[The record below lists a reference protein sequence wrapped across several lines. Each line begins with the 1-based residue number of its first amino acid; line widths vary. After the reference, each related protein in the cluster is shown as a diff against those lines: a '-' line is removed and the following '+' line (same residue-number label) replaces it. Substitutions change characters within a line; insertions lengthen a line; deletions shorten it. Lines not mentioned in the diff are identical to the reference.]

1 MLRLLIL
8 FVFAVCIESQ
18 SQCLS
23 TDSTYSTN
31 INYTN
36 AKVNWEK
43 VDSAIFYRV
52 RYKDVN
58 ASAWSFQNNIDSSET
73 IKLLIGLTPQT
84 QYVWQIKSYC
94 DSLSNTSSQ
103 WSTVDSFFTEN
114 ITLAYPTSIYANN
127 ITFYNAQ
134 VNWTGASNTDRFKI
148 RYRIFGTTTW
158 NYLSNIAG
166 FVSNTQLPQLN
177 QLTLYEWSIMS
188 YYDTTNLL
196 GSLWSPIDTF
206 TTAQFIPA
214 PFFPVISTS
223 ISSTLCGEKVDLF
236 VSISQSANQPDI
248 EQSVVTTNEGEF
260 DIGSLSIGDT
270 VGYAD
275 VYLSNLTTKATL
287 KVGIVFGQ
295 NYAFINATDS
305 LGDLIGFF
313 SIENETSG
321 IKITSTSPPD
331 GNNYT
336 SGLTTDI
343 TFNKIFIN
351 PNFNTNLVV
360 TTEIESELQ
369 DQVIINDTIQINCPS
384 NIKEIRNIKKVPEYF
399 NLLGKSVNNK
409 KHTIK
414 IEEKNKKKVV
424 IYE

>member
-31 INYTN
+31 VNYTN

-58 ASAWSFQNNIDSSET
+58 ASTWSFQNNIDSSE
-73 IKLLIGLTPQT
+73 INKLLIGLTPQT

-94 DSLSNTSSQ
+94 DSLSNTSSL
-103 WSTVDSFFTEN
+103 WSTTDSFFTEN

-134 VNWTGASNTDRFKI
+134 VNWTGANNTDRFKI

-166 FVSNTQLPQLN
+166 FVSSTQLPQLN

-214 PFFPVISTS
+214 PFFPVINTS
-223 ISSTLCGEKVDLF
+223 ISSNLCGEKVDLF

-248 EQSVVTTNEGEF
+248 EQSVVTTNEGQF
-260 DIGSLSIGDT
+260 DIGGLSIGDT

-275 VYLSNLTTKATL
+275 VYLSNLSATATL

-295 NYAFINATDS
+295 NYAFINAVDS
-305 LGDLIGFF
+305 LGGLIGFF
-313 SIENETSG
+313 SIENETNG
-321 IKITSTSPPD
+321 VKITSTSPPD

-343 TFNKIFIN
+343 TFNEIFIN
-351 PNFNTNLVV
+351 PNFYTNLII
-360 TTEIESELQ
+360 TTNIESELQ
-369 DQVIINDTIQINCPS
+369 DQIMIKDTIQINCPS
-384 NIKEIRNIKKVPEYF
+384 STFEIINDKKTIGCF
-399 NLLGKSVNNK
+399 NLLGKNVKRKKYSFRFLNNQK
-409 KHTIK
+409 KI
-414 IEEKNKKKVV
+414 I

>member
-1 MLRLLIL
+1 MLRLLLL

-31 INYTN
+31 VNYTN

-43 VDSAIFYRV
+43 VDSAIFYRI

-73 IKLLIGLTPQT
+73 NKLIIGLTPQT
-84 QYVWQIKSYC
+84 QYIWQIKSYC
-94 DSLSNTSSQ
+94 DSLGNSSSQ
-103 WSTVDSFFTEN
+103 WATVDSFFTEN
-114 ITLAYPTSIYANN
+114 TTLTYPTNNYANN

-134 VNWTGASNTDRFKI
+134 VNWTGANNTDRFKI

-166 FVSNTQLPQLN
+166 FASSTQLPQLN
-177 QLTLYEWSIMS
+177 QLTTYEWSIMS
-188 YYDTTNLL
+188 YYDSTNLL

-214 PFFPVISTS
+214 PFFPIINTS

-260 DIGSLSIGDT
+260 DIGGLSIGDT

-275 VYLSNLTTKATL
+275 VYLSNLSATATL

-295 NYAFINATDS
+295 NYAFINAVDS

-313 SIENETSG
+313 SIENETNG
-321 IKITSTSPPD
+321 VKITSTSPPD

-343 TFNKIFIN
+343 TFNEIFIN
-351 PNFNTNLVV
+351 PNFNTNLVI

-369 DQVIINDTIQINCPS
+369 DQVLITDTIQINCPLS
-384 NIKEIRNIKKVPEYF
+384 TFEMIDEKKTIIYF
-399 NLLGKSVNNK
+399 NLLGKNA
-409 KHTIK
+409 
-414 IEEKNKKKVV
+414 KKKKYFFKFLNNQKKMI

>member
-1 MLRLLIL
+1 MLRLLLL

-31 INYTN
+31 VNYTN

-73 IKLLIGLTPQT
+73 NKLIIGLTPQT
-84 QYVWQIKSYC
+84 QYIWQIKSYC
-94 DSLSNTSSQ
+94 DSLGNTSSQ

-114 ITLAYPTSIYANN
+114 ITLTYPTNIYANN

-134 VNWTGASNTDRFKI
+134 VNWTGATNTDRFKI
-148 RYRIFGTTTW
+148 RYRIFGTTLW

-166 FVSNTQLPQLN
+166 FVSSTQLPQLN

-214 PFFPVISTS
+214 PFSPIISTS
-223 ISSTLCGEKVDLF
+223 ISSNLCGDKVDLF

-260 DIGSLSIGDT
+260 DIGGLSNGDT

-275 VYLSNLTTKATL
+275 VYLSNLSATATL

-295 NYAFINATDS
+295 NYAFINAIDS

-313 SIENETSG
+313 SIENEANG
-321 IKITSTSPPD
+321 VKITSTSPPD

-343 TFNKIFIN
+343 TFNEIFIN
-351 PNFNTNLVV
+351 PNFNTNLII
-360 TTEIESELQ
+360 TSNIESELQ
-369 DQVIINDTIQINCPS
+369 DQVTINNTIQINCPS
-384 NIKEIRNIKKVPEYF
+384 SASEMFEDEKAGQYF
-399 NLLGKSVNNK
+399 NLLGKNAKNKKYSFQLFNNK
-409 KHTIK
+409 KKMI
-414 IEEKNKKKVV
+414 

>member
-8 FVFAVCIESQ
+8 FVFAVCVESQ
-18 SQCLS
+18 GQCLS

-31 INYTN
+31 VNYTN

-58 ASAWSFQNNIDSSET
+58 ASTWSFQNNIDSSET
-73 IKLLIGLTPQT
+73 NKLLIGLTPQT

-103 WSTVDSFFTEN
+103 WSTADSFFTEN

-134 VNWTGASNTDRFKI
+134 VNWTGATNTDRFKI

-166 FVSNTQLPQLN
+166 FVSSTQLPQLN

-214 PFFPVISTS
+214 PFLPVISTS
-223 ISSTLCGEKVDLF
+223 ISSNLCGEKVDLF

-248 EQSVVTTNEGEF
+248 EQSVVTTNEGQF
-260 DIGSLSIGDT
+260 DIGGLSIGDT

-275 VYLSNLTTKATL
+275 VYLSNLSATATL

-295 NYAFINATDS
+295 NYAFINAVDS

-313 SIENETSG
+313 SIENETNG
-321 IKITSTSPPD
+321 VKITSSSPPD

-343 TFNKIFIN
+343 TFNEIFIN
-351 PNFNTNLVV
+351 PNFNTNLII
-360 TTEIESELQ
+360 TTNIESELQ
-369 DQVIINDTIQINCPS
+369 DQVVITDTIQINCPAS
-384 NIKEIRNIKKVPEYF
+384 TFEIKDDNKRTRYF
-399 NLLGKSVNNK
+399 NLLGKNA
-409 KHTIK
+409 
-414 IEEKNKKKVV
+414 KKKKYSFRFLNNQKKII

>member
-31 INYTN
+31 VNYTN

-58 ASAWSFQNNIDSSET
+58 ASTWSFQNNIDSSET
-73 IKLLIGLTPQT
+73 NKLLIGLTPQT

-94 DSLSNTSSQ
+94 DSLSNTSSL
-103 WSTVDSFFTEN
+103 WSTTDSFFTEN

-134 VNWTGASNTDRFKI
+134 VNWTGANNTDRFKI

-166 FVSNTQLPQLN
+166 FVSSTQLPQLN
-177 QLTLYEWSIMS
+177 QLTLYEWTIMS

-214 PFFPVISTS
+214 PFFPVINTS
-223 ISSTLCGEKVDLF
+223 ISSNLCGEKVDLF

-248 EQSVVTTNEGEF
+248 EQSVVTTNEGQF
-260 DIGSLSIGDT
+260 DIGGLSIGDT

-275 VYLSNLTTKATL
+275 VYLSNLSATATL

-295 NYAFINATDS
+295 NYAFINAVDS
-305 LGDLIGFF
+305 LGGLIGFF
-313 SIENETSG
+313 SIENETNG
-321 IKITSTSPPD
+321 VKITSTSPPD

-343 TFNKIFIN
+343 TFNEIFIN
-351 PNFNTNLVV
+351 PNFNTNLVIA
-360 TTEIESELQ
+360 TNIESELQ
-369 DQVIINDTIQINCPS
+369 DQVMITDTIQINCPS
-384 NIKEIRNIKKVPEYF
+384 STYEITDDKKTIGCF
-399 NLLGKSVNNK
+399 NLLGKNVKRKKYSFQILNNQK
-409 KHTIK
+409 KI
-414 IEEKNKKKVV
+414 I

>member
-8 FVFAVCIESQ
+8 FVFAICIESQ
-18 SQCLS
+18 SQCLR

-31 INYTN
+31 INYNN

-58 ASAWSFQNNIDSSET
+58 ASSWSFQNNIDSSE
-73 IKLLIGLTPQT
+73 INKLIIGLTPQT

-94 DSLSNTSSQ
+94 DSVGNTSSQ
-103 WSTVDSFFTEN
+103 WSIADSFFTEN
-114 ITLAYPTSIYANN
+114 TTLTYPTNIYANN

-134 VNWTGASNTDRFKI
+134 VNWTGANNTDRFKI
-148 RYRIFGTTTW
+148 RYRIYGTNNW

-166 FVSNTQLPQLN
+166 FVSSTQLPQLN

-214 PFFPVISTS
+214 PFLPVIGTS

-236 VSISQSANQPDI
+236 ISISQSANQPDI
-248 EQSVVTTNEGEF
+248 EQSVVTTNKGEF
-260 DIGSLSIGDT
+260 DIGGLSIGDT

-275 VYLSNLTTKATL
+275 VHLSNLSATATL

-295 NYAFINATDS
+295 NYAFINAIDS

-313 SIENETSG
+313 SIENETNG
-321 IKITSTSPPD
+321 VKITSTSPPD

-336 SGLTTDI
+336 SGLTTNI
-343 TFNKIFIN
+343 TFYDIFIN
-351 PNFNTNLVV
+351 PNFNTSLII
-360 TTEIESELQ
+360 TTNIESELQ
-369 DQVIINDTIQINCPS
+369 DQVMITDTIQINCPS
-384 NIKEIRNIKKVPEYF
+384 STFEALGNKKAIGYY
-399 NLLGKSVNNK
+399 NLLGKKVNKQKHYFRILNDK
-409 KHTIK
+409 KIMT
-414 IEEKNKKKVV
+414 

>member
-52 RYKDVN
+52 RYKDIN

-73 IKLLIGLTPQT
+73 SKLLIGLIPQT

-94 DSLSNTSSQ
+94 DSLANTSSQ
-103 WSTVDSFFTEN
+103 WSALDSFFTEN
-114 ITLAYPTSIYANN
+114 MTLTHPTNIYANN

-134 VNWTGASNTDRFKI
+134 VNWTGATNTDRFKI
-148 RYRIFGTTTW
+148 RYRIFGTTSW

-206 TTAQFIPA
+206 TTDQFIPA

-223 ISSTLCGEKVDLF
+223 ISSNICGEKVDLF

-248 EQSVVTTNEGEF
+248 EQSVVTTNEGDF
-260 DIGSLSIGDT
+260 DIGGLSIGDT

-275 VYLSNLTTKATL
+275 VFLSNLSATATL

-295 NYAFINATDS
+295 NYAFINAVDS

-313 SIENETSG
+313 SIENETNG
-321 IKITSTSPPD
+321 VKITSTSPPD

-343 TFNKIFIN
+343 TFNEIFIN
-351 PNFNTNLVV
+351 PNFNTNLII

-369 DQVIINDTIQINCPS
+369 DQVMITDTIQINCPS
-384 NIKEIRNIKKVPEYF
+384 SNFEIRDDKKTIEYF
-399 NLLGKSVNNK
+399 NLLGKIAK
-409 KHTIK
+409 
-414 IEEKNKKKVV
+414 KNKHSLWFLNNQRKMI

>member
-1 MLRLLIL
+1 MLRLLLL
-8 FVFAVCIESQ
+8 FVFAACIESQ

-58 ASAWSFQNNIDSSET
+58 ANAWSFQNNIDSSET
-73 IKLLIGLTPQT
+73 NKLIIGLTPQT
-84 QYVWQIKSYC
+84 QYIWQIKSYC
-94 DSLSNTSSQ
+94 DSLGNTSSQ

-114 ITLAYPTSIYANN
+114 IALTYPTNIYANN

-134 VNWTGASNTDRFKI
+134 VNWTGATNTDRFKI

-166 FVSNTQLPQLN
+166 FVSSTQLPQLN

-260 DIGSLSIGDT
+260 DIGGLSIGDT
-270 VGYAD
+270 VGDAD
-275 VYLSNLTTKATL
+275 VYLSNLSATATL

-295 NYAFINATDS
+295 NYAFINAVDS

-313 SIENETSG
+313 SIENETNG
-321 IKITSTSPPD
+321 VKITSTSPPD

-343 TFNKIFIN
+343 TFNEIFTN
-351 PNFNTNLVV
+351 PNFNTNLII
-360 TTEIESELQ
+360 TTDIESELQ
-369 DQVIINDTIQINCPS
+369 DQVMITDTIQINCPS
-384 NIKEIRNIKKVPEYF
+384 STFEIINDKKTIGHF
-399 NLLGKSVNNK
+399 NLLGKNV
-409 KHTIK
+409 
-414 IEEKNKKKVV
+414 KKKKYSFRFQNNQKKII

>member
-8 FVFAVCIESQ
+8 FVFAVSIESQ
-18 SQCLS
+18 SQCLG

-36 AKVNWEK
+36 AQVNWNK

-52 RYKDVN
+52 RYKDIN
-58 ASAWSFQNNIDSSET
+58 SSAWSFQNNIDSSET
-73 IKLLIGLTPQT
+73 NKLIIGLTPQT
-84 QYVWQIKSYC
+84 QYIWQIKSYC
-94 DSLSNTSSQ
+94 DSVNNTSSQ

-114 ITLAYPTSIYANN
+114 VTLTHPTSIYANN

-134 VNWTGASNTDRFKI
+134 VNWTGATNTDRFKI
-148 RYRIFGTTTW
+148 RYRILGTTSW

-166 FVSNTQLPQLN
+166 FVSSTQLPQLN

-196 GSLWSPIDTF
+196 GSLWSPSDTF

-214 PFFPVISTS
+214 TFFPVISTS

-248 EQSVVTTNEGEF
+248 EQSVVTTNVGEF
-260 DIGSLSIGDT
+260 DIGGLSIGDT

-275 VYLSNLTTKATL
+275 VYLSNLSATATL

-295 NYAFINATDS
+295 NYAFINAIDS

-313 SIENETSG
+313 SIENETNG
-321 IKITSTSPPD
+321 VKITSTSPPD

-336 SGLTTDI
+336 SGLTT
-343 TFNKIFIN
+343 FNDIN
-351 PNFNTNLVV
+351 PNL
-360 TTEIESELQ
+360 IL
-369 DQVIINDTIQINCPS
+369 
-384 NIKEIRNIKKVPEYF
+384 
-399 NLLGKSVNNK
+399 
-409 KHTIK
+409 
-414 IEEKNKKKVV
+414 
-424 IYE
+424 

>member
-1 MLRLLIL
+1 MLRILIL
-8 FVFAVCIESQ
+8 FVFGVCIESQ
-18 SQCLS
+18 SQCLR
-23 TDSTYSTN
+23 TDSTYNTN

-36 AKVNWEK
+36 AQVNWQK

-73 IKLLIGLTPQT
+73 NKILIGLTPQT
-84 QYVWQIKSYC
+84 QYIWQIKSYC
-94 DSLSNTSSQ
+94 DSLANTSSQ
-103 WSTVDSFFTEN
+103 WSTADTFFTEN
-114 ITLAYPTSIYANN
+114 TTLTYPTNIYASN

-134 VNWTGASNTDRFKI
+134 VNWTGATNTDRFKI
-148 RYRIFGTTTW
+148 RYRIFGTTSW

-166 FVSNTQLPQLN
+166 FVSSTQLPQLN

-188 YYDTTNLL
+188 YYDTTNLF

-223 ISSTLCGEKVDLF
+223 ISSNICEEKVDLF

-248 EQSVVTTNEGEF
+248 EQSVVTTNDGEF
-260 DIGSLSIGDT
+260 DIGGLSNGDT

-275 VYLSNLTTKATL
+275 VYLSNLSATATL

-295 NYAFINATDS
+295 NYAFINAVDS

-313 SIENETSG
+313 SIENETNG
-321 IKITSTSPPD
+321 VKITSTSPPD

-343 TFNKIFIN
+343 TFNEIFIN
-351 PNFNTNLVV
+351 PNFNTNLII

-369 DQVIINDTIQINCPS
+369 DQAMITDTIQINCPS
-384 NIKEIRNIKKVPEYF
+384 SNFEIIDYKKKAEYF
-399 NLLGKSVNNK
+399 NLLGKNAKKK
-409 KHTIK
+409 KHSLWFINNQRK
-414 IEEKNKKKVV
+414 MI

>member
-1 MLRLLIL
+1 MLRVLTI
-8 FVFAVCIESQ
+8 FIFAVCIESQ

-58 ASAWSFQNNIDSSET
+58 TSAWSFQNNIDSSET
-73 IKLLIGLTPQT
+73 NKLIIGLTPQT
-84 QYVWQIKSYC
+84 QYIWQIKSYC
-94 DSLSNTSSQ
+94 DSLANTSSQ
-103 WSTVDSFFTEN
+103 WSTSDSFFTEN
-114 ITLAYPTSIYANN
+114 ISLTYPTSIYANN

-134 VNWTGASNTDRFKI
+134 VNWTGATNTDRFKI
-148 RYRIFGTTTW
+148 RYRIYGTTTW

-166 FVSNTQLPQLN
+166 FVTSTQLPQLN
-177 QLTLYEWSIMS
+177 QQTLYEWSIMS

-206 TTAQFIPA
+206 TTAQFVPA
-214 PFFPVISTS
+214 PFNPLISTS

-248 EQSVVTTNEGEF
+248 EQSVVTTNEGIF

-270 VGYAD
+270 IGYAD
-275 VYLSNLTTKATL
+275 VYLSNLSATATL

-295 NYAFINATDS
+295 NYAFINAVDS

-313 SIENETSG
+313 SIENETNG
-321 IKITSTSPPD
+321 VKITSTSPPD

-343 TFNKIFIN
+343 TFNEIFIN

-360 TTEIESELQ
+360 TTEIESELL

-384 NIKEIRNIKKVPEYF
+384 STFEIFDDEKTRQYF
-399 NLLGKSVNNK
+399 NLLGKNA
-409 KHTIK
+409 
-414 IEEKNKKKVV
+414 KNKKYSFLILNKQKMI

>member
-8 FVFAVCIESQ
+8 FVFAVCVESQ
-18 SQCLS
+18 CQCLS

-31 INYTN
+31 VNYTN

-58 ASAWSFQNNIDSSET
+58 ASTWSFQNNIDSSET
-73 IKLLIGLTPQT
+73 NKLLIGLTPQT
-84 QYVWQIKSYC
+84 QYIWQIKSYC
-94 DSLSNTSSQ
+94 DSLNNTSSQ
-103 WSTVDSFFTEN
+103 WSAADSFFTEN
-114 ITLAYPTSIYANN
+114 IMLTHPTNIYANN

-134 VNWTGASNTDRFKI
+134 VNWSAAINTDRFKI

-158 NYLSNIAG
+158 NYLSNISG
-166 FVSNTQLPQLN
+166 FVTSTQLPQLN
-177 QLTLYEWSIMS
+177 QQTLYEWSIMS

-214 PFFPVISTS
+214 PFFPVINTS

-248 EQSVVTTNEGEF
+248 EQSVVTTNDGVF

-275 VYLSNLTTKATL
+275 VYLSNLSATATL

-295 NYAFINATDS
+295 NYAFVNAIDS

-313 SIENETSG
+313 SIENESNG
-321 IKITSTSPPD
+321 VKITSSSPPD

-343 TFNKIFIN
+343 TFNEIFIN
-351 PNFNTNLVV
+351 PSFSTNLII

-369 DQVIINDTIQINCPS
+369 DQVMITDTIQINCHSS
-384 NIKEIRNIKKVPEYF
+384 NFEIINDKKTIGYF
-399 NLLGKSVNNK
+399 NLLGKDVKNTKYNFQIKNN
-409 KHTIK
+409 
-414 IEEKNKKKVV
+414 EKRII

>member
-1 MLRLLIL
+1 MLRILIL
-8 FVFAVCIESQ
+8 FIFALCIESQ

-31 INYTN
+31 VNYTN

-43 VDSAIFYRV
+43 VDSAIFYRA
-52 RYKDVN
+52 RYKEIN
-58 ASAWSFQNNIDSSET
+58 ASAWSFQNNIDSSE
-73 IKLLIGLTPQT
+73 INKLIIGLTPQT
-84 QYVWQIKSYC
+84 QYIWQIKSYC
-94 DSLSNTSSQ
+94 DTLGNTSSQ

-114 ITLAYPTSIYANN
+114 QALTYPTNIYANN

-166 FVSNTQLPQLN
+166 FVSSTQLPQLN

-196 GSLWSPIDTF
+196 GSIWSPIDTF
-206 TTAQFIPA
+206 TTAAFIPA
-214 PFFPVISTS
+214 PFLPLISTS

-236 VSISQSANQPDI
+236 VSISQTANQPDI
-248 EQSVVTTNEGEF
+248 EESVVTTNEGEF
-260 DIGSLSIGDT
+260 DIGGLSIGDT

-275 VYLSNLTTKATL
+275 VYLSNLSATATL

-295 NYAFINATDS
+295 NYAFINAIDS
-305 LGDLIGFF
+305 IGGLIGFF
-313 SIENETSG
+313 SIENESNG

-343 TFNKIFIN
+343 TFKEIFTN
-351 PNFNTNLVV
+351 PNFNTNLVI
-360 TTEIESELQ
+360 TTDIESELQ
-369 DQVIINDTIQINCPS
+369 DQVTINNTIQINCPS
-384 NIKEIRNIKKVPEYF
+384 SASEMFGDGKTGQYF
-399 NLLGKSVNNK
+399 NLLGKNAKNKKCSFQIFNNK
-409 KHTIK
+409 KKMI
-414 IEEKNKKKVV
+414 IFE
-424 IYE
+424 

>member
-1 MLRLLIL
+1 MLRLLVL
-8 FVFAVCIESQ
+8 FVFVLCVESQ

-23 TDSTYSTN
+23 TDSTYVTN

-36 AKVNWEK
+36 AQINWK
-43 VDSAIFYRV
+43 KADSAFFYRV

-58 ASAWSFQNNIDSSET
+58 ASAWNFQNNIDSSET
-73 IKLLIGLTPQT
+73 EKLIIGLTPQT

-94 DSLSNTSSQ
+94 DSLGNTSSQ
-103 WSTVDSFFTEN
+103 WSIVDSFFTEN
-114 ITLAYPTSIYANN
+114 ITLTYPTNIYANN

-134 VNWTGASNTDRFKI
+134 ANWNGAANTDRFKI
-148 RYRIFGTTTW
+148 RYRISGTTSW

-166 FVSNTQLPQLN
+166 FVSSTQLPQLN

-223 ISSTLCGEKVDLF
+223 ISSSLCGEKVDLF

-248 EQSVVTTNEGEF
+248 DRSIVTTNEGEF
-260 DIGSLSIGDT
+260 DIGGLSIGDT

-275 VYLSNLTTKATL
+275 IFLSNLSTTATL
-287 KVGIVFGQ
+287 KAGVVFGQ
-295 NYAFINATDS
+295 NYAFINAVDS

-313 SIENETSG
+313 SIENEASG
-321 IKITSTSPPD
+321 VKITSTSPPD
-331 GNNYT
+331 NNNYT

-343 TFNKIFIN
+343 TFNEIFIN
-351 PNFNTNLVV
+351 PNLNTNLIIS
-360 TTEIESELQ
+360 TSIESELQ
-369 DQVIINDTIQINCPS
+369 DQLVTTDTIQINCPS
-384 NIKEIRNIKKVPEYF
+384 SALEKFDNDKTIEYF
-399 NLLGKSVNNK
+399 NLLGRN
-409 KHTIK
+409 I
-414 IEEKNKKKVV
+414 KNKKYSLRILNNKEKM
-424 IYE
+424 IICE

>member
-1 MLRLLIL
+1 MLRLLLL
-8 FVFAVCIESQ
+8 FVFALCIESQ

-31 INYTN
+31 VNYTN

-73 IKLLIGLTPQT
+73 NKLIIGLTPQT
-84 QYVWQIKSYC
+84 QYIWQIKSYC
-94 DSLSNTSSQ
+94 DSIGNTSSQ

-114 ITLAYPTSIYANN
+114 ITLTYPTNIYANN

-134 VNWTGASNTDRFKI
+134 VNWTGATNTDRFKI

-158 NYLSNIAG
+158 NYLSNIPG
-166 FVSNTQLPQLN
+166 FVSSTQLPQLN

-248 EQSVVTTNEGEF
+248 QQSIVTTNEGEF
-260 DIGSLSIGDT
+260 DIGGLSIGDT

-275 VYLSNLTTKATL
+275 VYLSNLSATATL

-295 NYAFINATDS
+295 NYAFINAVDS

-313 SIENETSG
+313 SIENETNG
-321 IKITSTSPPD
+321 VKITSTSPPD

-343 TFNKIFIN
+343 TFNEIFIN
-351 PNFNTNLVV
+351 PNFNTNLII

-369 DQVIINDTIQINCPS
+369 DQVMITDTIQINCPS
-384 NIKEIRNIKKVPEYF
+384 STLEIIDDKKTMGYL
-399 NLLGKSVNNK
+399 NLLGKNVKIKKYSLLIINNQK
-409 KHTIK
+409 KI
-414 IEEKNKKKVV
+414 I

>member
-1 MLRLLIL
+1 MLRILIL
-8 FVFAVCIESQ
+8 FVFGVCIESQ
-18 SQCLS
+18 SQCLR

-36 AKVNWEK
+36 AQVNWEK

-73 IKLLIGLTPQT
+73 DRLIIGLTPQT
-84 QYVWQIKSYC
+84 QYIWQIKSYC
-94 DSLSNTSSQ
+94 DSIGNASSQ

-114 ITLAYPTSIYANN
+114 TTLTYPTNIYANN

-134 VNWTGASNTDRFKI
+134 VNWTGATSADRFKI
-148 RYRIFGTTTW
+148 RYKIFGTTTW
-158 NYLSNIAG
+158 SYLSNIAG
-166 FVSNTQLPQLN
+166 FISSTQLPQLN

-196 GSLWSPIDTF
+196 GSLWSPSDTF

-214 PFFPVISTS
+214 PFSPVISTS
-223 ISSTLCGEKVDLF
+223 ISSTLCGDKVDLF

-248 EQSVVTTNEGEF
+248 DQSVVTTNVGEF
-260 DIGSLSIGDT
+260 DIGGLSIGDT

-275 VYLSNLTTKATL
+275 VYLSNLSATATL
-287 KVGIVFGQ
+287 KVGIIFGQ
-295 NYAFINATDS
+295 NYAFINAVDS
-305 LGDLIGFF
+305 LGGLIGFF
-313 SIENETSG
+313 SIENETNG
-321 IKITSTSPPD
+321 VKITSTSPPD

-343 TFNKIFIN
+343 AFNEIFIN
-351 PNFNTNLVV
+351 PNFNTNLII
-360 TTEIESELQ
+360 TTDIDSELQ
-369 DQVIINDTIQINCPS
+369 DQVMITDTIQINCPS
-384 NIKEIRNIKKVPEYF
+384 STQIIIDDKKTIGYF
-399 NLLGKSVNNK
+399 NLLGKNAKRKKYSFQLLNNQK
-409 KHTIK
+409 KLI
-414 IEEKNKKKVV
+414 

>member
-1 MLRLLIL
+1 MFRLFLL
-8 FVFAVCIESQ
+8 FVLAICIESQ

-23 TDSTYSTN
+23 ADSTYSTN

-36 AKVNWEK
+36 AQVNWKK
-43 VDSAIFYRV
+43 VDSAFFYRV

-58 ASAWSFQNNIDSSET
+58 ASAWTFQNNIDSSET
-73 IKLLIGLTPQT
+73 NKLIIGLTPQT

-94 DSLSNTSSQ
+94 DSLGNTSSQ

-114 ITLAYPTSIYANN
+114 PTLTYPTNIYANN

-134 VNWTGASNTDRFKI
+134 VNWTGATNTDRYKI
-148 RYRIFGTTTW
+148 KYRIFGTTTW

-166 FVSNTQLPQLN
+166 FTSNAQLPQLN

-214 PFFPVISTS
+214 PFLPVISTS
-223 ISSTLCGEKVDLF
+223 ISSTLCGDKVDLF

-248 EQSVVTTNEGEF
+248 ERSVVTTNEGEF
-260 DIGSLSIGDT
+260 DVGSLSIGDT
-270 VGYAD
+270 VGFAD
-275 VYLSNLTTKATL
+275 VYLSNLSATATL

-295 NYAFINATDS
+295 NYAFINAVDS
-305 LGDLIGFF
+305 LGGLIGFF
-313 SIENETSG
+313 SIENETNG
-321 IKITSTSPPD
+321 VKITSTSPPD

-343 TFNKIFIN
+343 TFNEIFIN
-351 PNFNTNLVV
+351 PNFNTNLIV
-360 TTEIESELQ
+360 TTNIESELQ
-369 DQVIINDTIQINCPS
+369 DQVVITDTIQINCPAS
-384 NIKEIRNIKKVPEYF
+384 AFEIKNDNKRIRYF
-399 NLLGKSVNNK
+399 NLLGKSA
-409 KHTIK
+409 
-414 IEEKNKKKVV
+414 KKKKYSFRFLNNQKKII

>member
-18 SQCLS
+18 SQCLR

-52 RYKDVN
+52 RYKDVS
-58 ASAWSFQNNIDSSET
+58 ASSWNFQNNIDSSET
-73 IKLLIGLTPQT
+73 NKLIVGLTPQT

-94 DSLSNTSSQ
+94 DSLGNTSSQ
-103 WSTVDSFFTEN
+103 WSIADSFFTEN
-114 ITLAYPTSIYANN
+114 TTLTYPANIYANN

-134 VNWTGASNTDRFKI
+134 VNWTGANNTDRFKI
-148 RYRIFGTTTW
+148 RYRIYGTNTW
-158 NYLSNIAG
+158 NYLSNIVG
-166 FVSNTQLPQLN
+166 FLSSTQLPQLN

-206 TTAQFIPA
+206 STAQFIPA

-248 EQSVVTTNEGEF
+248 EQSIVTTNVGEF

-270 VGYAD
+270 VGDAD
-275 VYLSNLTTKATL
+275 VYLSNLSATATL
-287 KVGIVFGQ
+287 KVGIIFGQ
-295 NYAFINATDS
+295 NYAFINAVDS
-305 LGDLIGFF
+305 LGGLIGFF
-313 SIENETSG
+313 SIENETNG
-321 IKITSTSPPD
+321 VKITYTSPPD

-343 TFNKIFIN
+343 TFSEIFIN
-351 PNFNTNLVV
+351 PNFSTNLII
-360 TTEIESELQ
+360 TKNIESELQ
-369 DQVIINDTIQINCPS
+369 DQVMITDTIQINCPS
-384 NIKEIRNIKKVPEYF
+384 STFEIINGKKTIGYF
-399 NLLGKSVNNK
+399 NLLGK
-409 KHTIK
+409 IA
-414 IEEKNKKKVV
+414 KKKRYSLGFLNNQRKII

>member
-1 MLRLLIL
+1 MIKYLVL
-8 FVFAVCIESQ
+8 FFFVLSLENKA
-18 SQCLS
+18 QCLR
-23 TDSTYSTN
+23 TDSTFNTN
-31 INYTN
+31 INYHN
-36 AKVNWEK
+36 ALVNWNK
-43 VDSAIFYRV
+43 VDSTFFYRI

-58 ASAWSFQNNIDSSET
+58 ASTWSFQNNIDSSE
-73 IKLLIGLTPQT
+73 ISKLLIGLSPQT
-84 QYVWQIKSYC
+84 QYLWQIKSYC
-94 DSLSNTSSQ
+94 DSLGNTSSQ
-103 WSTVDSFFTEN
+103 WSIIDSFFTEN
-114 ITLAYPTSIYANN
+114 QALLYPTNIYANN

-134 VNWTGASNTDRFKI
+134 VNWLGLSNTDRYKI
-148 RYRIFGTTTW
+148 RYRISGTNTW
-158 NYLSNIAG
+158 NYLSNISGVAT
-166 FVSNTQLPQLN
+166 NTQLPQLN

-206 TTAQFIPA
+206 TTATFIPA
-214 PFFPVISTS
+214 PFLPLISTS

-260 DIGSLSIGDT
+260 DIGGLSIGDT

-275 VYLSNLTTKATL
+275 VYLSNLSATATL

-295 NYAFINATDS
+295 NYAFINAIDS

-313 SIENETSG
+313 SIENQTNG

-343 TFNKIFIN
+343 SFNEIFIN
-351 PNFNTNLVV
+351 PSFNTNLII
-360 TTEIESELQ
+360 TAEIESELQ
-369 DQVIINDTIQINCPS
+369 DQVMITHNIQINCPS
-384 NIKEIRNIKKVPEYF
+384 YNLEIIDNKKTIEYI
-399 NLLGKSVNNK
+399 NLLGKNV
-409 KHTIK
+409 
-414 IEEKNKKKVV
+414 KKKKYSLQILSNQKKII